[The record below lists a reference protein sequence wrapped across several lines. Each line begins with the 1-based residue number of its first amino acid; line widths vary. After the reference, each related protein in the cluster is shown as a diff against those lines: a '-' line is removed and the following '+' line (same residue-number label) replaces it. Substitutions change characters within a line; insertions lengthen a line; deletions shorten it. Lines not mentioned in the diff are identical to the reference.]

1 MTGRERLLAVAQG
14 RAADRKPLM
23 ILDDDPRSDARV
35 LRSPGAPDPQRLTLV
50 EVVNP
55 YGQAQA
61 AGVNLNELIYTDPEA
76 GNQKLDDFV
85 DSTRRAI
92 REAFDAGADG
102 IFYALRGA
110 EPSHTTPM
118 QYGGYYLERDRELL
132 SEVADRPNVVF
143 IDAGDGAYMDFVSD
157 LPGAF
162 FAWDIDRSDVSVVR
176 MRSLRPGPLV
186 AEDPTA
192 DVLMADRFSKLERW
206 LSLEGTSAN
215 A

>member
-35 LRSPGAPDPQRLTLV
+35 LRAPGTPDPERLTLV
-50 EVVNP
+50 EVINP

-61 AGVNLNELIYTDPEA
+61 AGLNLNELIYTDPEA
-76 GNQKLDDFV
+76 GNQKLDGLVEAVRQDIG
-85 DSTRRAI
+85 RAL
-92 REAFDAGADG
+92 ESGADG
-102 IFYALRGA
+102 IFYRLKGA
-110 EPSHTTPM
+110 EPSQTTPM
-118 QYGGYYLERDRELL
+118 QYGGHYLERDRELL
-132 SEVADRPNVVF
+132 SEIGDHPNVVF

-176 MRSLRPGPLV
+176 MRSLRPGALM

-192 DVLMADRFSKLERW
+192 DVLMADRFAKLERW
-206 LSLEGTSAN
+206 LNLEEASAN